1 MIDVM
6 KSAPE
11 RNPATQKPAV
21 LAAQVLRRTSPRKK
35 LLGWARSITIILVT
49 LVMIFPLFWM
59 LLASFKQNVD
69 ITNPDVFFFMPTLQN
84 YANVLFTNNFLR
96 YGLNSF
102 FIAAAAT
109 LIALFIGLPAAY
121 AVSKYK
127 MKSVSGFI
135 LLARVIPGIS
145 LLIPWYY
152 IFAQIG
158 LVGSFRA
165 LIITHIF
172 VSLPLIVA
180 IMSSFFD
187 GMSAELEEAGQIDG
201 LTVAGTFLRITL
213 RLAIPGVATSAILS
227 FIFSWN
233 NFLFALIL
241 SGKNTMTL
249 PAALYQFIS
258 YLGVDWGGL
267 MAASVVITVPVMI
280 VTIFLQKYIVAGLTA
295 GATKG

>member
-1 MIDVM
+1 MIDVITSVPQ
-6 KSAPE
+6 KRPVAAV
-11 RNPATQKPAV
+11 PAKRRPA
-21 LAAQVLRRTSPRKK
+21 RRKK
-35 LLGWARSITIILVT
+35 LLGWARVVAIVVVT
-49 LVMIFPLFWM
+49 LAMILPLFWM

-69 ITNPDVFFFMPTLQN
+69 ITNPDVVFFVPTFQN
-84 YANVLFTNNFLR
+84 YVNVLFTNDFLR

-102 FIAAAAT
+102 IIATAATFIALA
-109 LIALFIGLPAAY
+109 IGLPAAY
-121 AVSKYK
+121 SISKYK

-187 GMSAELEEAGQIDG
+187 GMSTELEEAGQIDG
-201 LTVAGTFLRITL
+201 LTVAGTFFRITL
-213 RLAIPGVATSAILS
+213 RLAMPGVATSAILS

-241 SGKNTMTL
+241 SGKNTTTL

>member
-1 MIDVM
+1 MIETINTVGPTQVEA
-6 KSAPE
+6 APL
-11 RNPATQKPAV
+11 Q
-21 LAAQVLRRTSPRKK
+21 LRRPSARKRAFN
-35 LLGWARSITIILVT
+35 WARTATVLVVTIIMV
-49 LVMIFPLFWM
+49 FPLIWM

-69 ITNPDVFFFMPTLQN
+69 ITNPETILFVPTIQN
-84 YANVLFTNNFLR
+84 YVNVLVTNDFTN
-96 YGLNSF
+96 YAMNSF
-102 FIAAAAT
+102 IIAAAAT
-109 LIALFIGLPAAY
+109 LLSLVIGVPAAY

-127 MKSVSGFI
+127 LTSVSGFI

-152 IFAQIG
+152 IFAQVG

-165 LIITHIF
+165 LIAAHIF
-172 VSLPLIVA
+172 VSLPVIVA

-187 GMSAELEEAGQIDG
+187 GMSVELEEAGQIDG
-201 LTVAGTFLRITL
+201 LTLAGTFFRITL
-213 RLAIPGVATSAILS
+213 RLAVPGVATSAILS

-241 SGKNTMTL
+241 SGKDTTTL
-249 PAALYQFIS
+249 PAAIYQFIS

-267 MAASVVITVPVMI
+267 MAASVVITLPVMI
-280 VTIFLQKYIVAGLTA
+280 VTVILQKYIVAGLTA

>member
-1 MIDVM
+1 MIDVIN
-6 KSAPE
+6 SAPQKQ
-11 RNPATQKPAV
+11 ATGAV
-21 LAAQVLRRTSPRKK
+21 QAVRRTSRRKK
-35 LLGWARSITIILVT
+35 LLGWARAIAIIVVT
-49 LVMIFPLFWM
+49 LVMIFPMFWM

-69 ITNPDVFFFMPTLQN
+69 ITNPDVVFFAPTLQN
-84 YANVLFTNNFLR
+84 YVNVLVANDFLR

-102 FIAAAAT
+102 IIAAAAT
-109 LIALFIGLPAAY
+109 LIALIIGLPAAY

-127 MKSVSGFI
+127 MKSVSAFI
-135 LLARVIPGIS
+135 LVARVIPGIS

-158 LVGSFRA
+158 LVGSFQA
-165 LIITHIF
+165 LIISHIF

-187 GMSAELEEAGQIDG
+187 GMSPELEEAGQIDG
-201 LTVAGTFLRITL
+201 LTIAGTFLRITL
-213 RLAIPGVATSAILS
+213 RLAVPGVATSTILS

-241 SGKNTMTL
+241 SGKDTTTL

-267 MAASVVITVPVMI
+267 MAASVVITLPVMI

>member
-1 MIDVM
+1 MTDTINA
-6 KSAPE
+6 KARTEPQ
-11 RNPATQKPAV
+11 ATAQYIRRPSRRKTLFKWARAATV
-21 LAAQVLRRTSPRKK
+21 LAVTIVL
-35 LLGWARSITIILVT
+35 V
-49 LVMIFPLFWM
+49 FPLVWM

-69 ITNPDVFFFMPTLQN
+69 ITNPHTVLFAPTIQN
-84 YANVLFTNNFLR
+84 YVNVLVTNDFLR
-96 YGLNSF
+96 YGINSF
-102 FIAAAAT
+102 IIATVAT
-109 LIALFIGLPAAY
+109 LLSLLIGVPAAY

-127 MKSVSGFI
+127 LTSVAGFI

-152 IFAQIG
+152 IFAQVG
-158 LVGSFRA
+158 LVGSFQA
-165 LIITHIF
+165 LIISHLF
-172 VSLPLIVA
+172 VSLPVIVA

-201 LTVAGTFLRITL
+201 LTLAGTFFRITL
-213 RLAIPGVATSAILS
+213 RLAVPGVATSAILS

-241 SGKNTMTL
+241 SGKETTTL
-249 PAALYQFIS
+249 PAAIYQFIS

-267 MAASVVITVPVMI
+267 MAASVVITLPVMI
-280 VTIFLQKYIVAGLTA
+280 VTVILQKYIVAGLTA